1 LSIIGAQRRTID
13 RMSIC
18 LACGRDH
25 PPVHHEAELC
35 LPWAAVGHAV
45 IDNEADLV
53 ATFVNEHNK
62 WLVVQATNSRALT

>member
-1 LSIIGAQRRTID
+1 
-13 RMSIC
+13 MSIC

-35 LPWAAVGHAV
+35 LPWAAVGHEV

-53 ATFVNEHNK
+53 ATFVNEHDA

>member
-1 LSIIGAQRRTID
+1 
-13 RMSIC
+13 MSIC

-35 LPWAAVGHAV
+35 LPWAAVGHEV

-53 ATFVNEHNK
+53 ATSVNGTMRGSSFK
-62 WLVVQATNSRALT
+62 RRTAARCIGYR